1 MQSKKSKKSTKR
13 SSPANR
19 AVSPAENS
27 AESETAS
34 RARKLHFDS
43 LVVDTHVDVAQ
54 RCFFENFDFAHRDAE
69 GCLDIPRLREGGV
82 GAIFCAAWVPV
93 DVTGPAA
100 VKRALDLIDA
110 MREQARRHADDLALA
125 ATVTQIRRVHA
136 AGKIAVV
143 LCVEGGHA
151 IDNDLGILRIFA
163 ALGVRYMTLT
173 HIADLDWAGSSAGS
187 GNKGLSAFGGEV
199 IAEMNRLGMVVD
211 LSHVSDRTFSDVLAI
226 TRAPAMASHSCC
238 RALCDSPRNLTCEMI
253 RALAAGGGVVQITF
267 HTTFVSQAHAGAHR
281 LHLAECE
288 ARAQEIHAQHSGNQ
302 ARLLIEEQRLCQA
315 MIGEGKLPRVS
326 WEEIVEHI
334 DHAAQIAG
342 ANHVGIGSDFDG
354 AWMPEGMEDASKLPR
369 ITEALVRRGYADRD
383 IRKILG
389 ENAVRVLSNA
399 ERVANEL
406 AASAV

>member
-1 MQSKKSKKSTKR
+1 MQSKKSTKSTKR
-13 SSPANR
+13 TSPANR
-19 AVSPAENS
+19 AVSPAEHS
-27 AESETAS
+27 ATDEIAS

-54 RCFFENFDFAHRDAE
+54 RCLFENFDFGHRDEE

-93 DVTGPAA
+93 SVSGPAA
-100 VKRALDLIDA
+100 VKRAFDLIDT
-110 MREQARRHADDLALA
+110 MREQVRRHQADLALA
-125 ATVTQIRRVHA
+125 ATVTEIRRVHA

-151 IDNDLGILRIFA
+151 IDNDLGVLRNFA

-173 HIADLDWAGSSAGS
+173 HIADLDWAGSSGGA
-187 GNKGLSAFGGEV
+187 GNKGLTAFGREV
-199 IAEMNRLGMVVD
+199 IADMNRLGMVVD

-238 RALCDSPRNLTCEMI
+238 RTLCDSPRNLTDEMI
-253 RALAAGGGVVQITF
+253 RALAAAGGVLQITF
-267 HTTFVSQAHAGAHR
+267 HTTFLSQAHASAHR
-281 LHLAECE
+281 LHAAEFE
-288 ARAQEIHAQHSGNQ
+288 ARDQEIRRRHLGNE
-302 ARLLIEEQRLCQA
+302 ARILIEEQRASNA
-315 MIGEGKLPRVS
+315 MIREGKLPSVS

-334 DHAAQIAG
+334 DHAVQIAG
-342 ANHVGIGSDFDG
+342 ADHVGIGSDFDG

-389 ENAVRVLSNA
+389 ENAVRVLSDA
-399 ERVANEL
+399 ERVAEEL
-406 AASAV
+406 ASNAV